1 MNDAELRAALRTL
14 ERVTA
19 PPRFTSETLRKLLAE
34 VAPRP
39 RWRLVAATAMTVML
53 VAGTYAASVHRARN
67 ERMAMIRAKRQR
79 IESELRDVKALARE
93 VHPVVVLENAQTRV
107 IIDDQANRAVL
118 ANHYF

>member
-1 MNDAELRAALRTL
+1 
-14 ERVTA
+14 
-19 PPRFTSETLRKLLAE
+19 
-34 VAPRP
+34 
-39 RWRLVAATAMTVML
+39 MTVML
-53 VAGTYAASVHRARN
+53 VAGTYAASIYRART
-67 ERMAMIRAKRQR
+67 ERIAMIRAKRQR